1 MSLLEYFY
9 SNNTNSN
16 KTNSNNSSN
25 NSNNSN
31 NKINKN
37 LNNKNLNNKITKAL
51 ILPSDKYVFYDKYLE
66 NVSSEVKKHFKEPI
80 GLYDPYGNNINP
92 LTGEPYKNVWANT
105 KEISYNKGKLEGIKA
120 PKTYKNWAVIWTNL
134 PLFKISGEIIKSI
147 RDNSITLIFAGTGT
161 GKSFLAGRICSQ
173 VFNYQKKIL
182 MTLPKK
188 ILAKETAETTA
199 ITCDVVLG
207 EEVGYFYK
215 GERNI
220 DKNNKE
226 TKIIFTTVGSLIR
239 RLTGEDPELKEYS
252 CIIVD
257 ETHERSVETDLLILF
272 LKKAL
277 QIRKDLKVVFISATV
292 DVNLFKN
299 YFSENSFNIVD
310 MGSDT
315 PFKIQDIYEKEKPK
329 EWQRTACEKTIS
341 ILKSGDKGDI
351 LIFIKAKGDGNKIG
365 EYIRQDLKKL
375 NKKEN
380 PFMVTLAS
388 GVPKSDVDYAT
399 KEFDYLDHPD
409 MEQNN
414 PYTRKIVFA
423 TNVAESSLTVKG
435 AVFVIDCGLEL
446 EDSYFPLKTASA
458 LLEKN
463 IAQSAVKQ
471 RRGRVGRT
479 KDGICYHLYTE
490 KEEKQFQEYPIPS
503 IQKSDLT
510 MDILDLMRIHYIK
523 NIKDV
528 KKLLNEM
535 MSPPEQKFIDS
546 ALLNLYSMEAI
557 SSKDDDGKITDLG
570 LAISG
575 FSGLSIQMSR
585 AIIASYYYH
594 CKHEVIPI
602 VVILGLLNGRIEGLY
617 SRYRV
622 NKRNKLTN
630 SQLKKE
636 EAAFIKKQH
645 RFDSSYGDFLTI
657 HNVYTEF
664 RNFMKLPKNY
674 NITLKINNDSLNGG
688 GIFNNKNNITNNR
701 TNTEN
706 SVDISILTKK
716 TYKDGLNWC
725 NENGFDTRLF
735 INKRDTRNWD
745 RVGSEARQIDRTL
758 MKIVQPSNLRNKHF
772 QSYKNDG
779 GNMTKKNI
787 IAEIKNEKIINK
799 TIDPENKINQKDTF
813 GVEENVEEIIQSGG
827 YIQYAGYNKKEYE
840 AKFFIGVVK
849 FQEKDKNILMSLAH
863 GLYINYA
870 KHVNSYK
877 YITCFP
883 LEKTI
888 CLPDPKTT
896 LSLKVKPNV
905 LLYNELFMMR
915 EGQTELK
922 LNFITKIP
930 TVILDD
936 IKKYYQKY
944 IEDCFKKQNYKN
956 ILIKDNYHKSKD
968 SHHKSKDSHYKSKDK
983 YKHKDKD
990 KDKHKK

>member
-1 MSLLEYFY
+1 MSLFKSFY
-9 SNNTNSN
+9 ANNNTNSN
-16 KTNSNNSSN
+16 KTNSSN
-25 NSNNSN
+25 NNF
-31 NKINKN
+31 NKN
-37 LNNKNLNNKITKAL
+37 VNKKITNAL
-51 ILPSDKYVFYDKYLE
+51 KIPEDKYVFYDKYLE
-66 NVSSEVKKHFKEPI
+66 NVPDDVKKHFKEPI

-92 LTGEPYKNVWANT
+92 LTGEPYKNVWVNT
-105 KEISYNKGKLEGIKA
+105 KEISYNSGNCKGLKA
-120 PKTYKNWAVIWTNL
+120 PKTYKNWALIWTTL
-134 PLFKISGEIIKSI
+134 PLFKISGEILNSI
-147 RDNSITLIFAGTGT
+147 RNNSITLIKAGTGT

-173 VFNYQKKIL
+173 AFNFQKKIL

-188 ILAKETAETTA
+188 MLAKENAETTA
-199 ITCDVVLG
+199 ITNDVVLG

-292 DVNLFKN
+292 DVNVFKN
-299 YFSENSFNIVD
+299 YFSDNSFNIVN
-310 MGSDT
+310 MGEETS
-315 PFKIQDIYEKEKPK
+315 FKIKDIYEKERPID
-329 EWQRTACEKTIS
+329 WQKTAAEKTMD
-341 ILKSGDKGDI
+341 ILKSGEKGDI
-351 LIFIKAKGDGNKIG
+351 LIFIKSKSDVGNIEK
-365 EYIRQDLKKL
+365 YIRQDLKKI
-375 NKKEN
+375 NSKEN

-388 GVPKSDVDYAT
+388 GVSKPDVAYAT
-399 KEFDYLDHPD
+399 KEFDYLNHRD
-409 MEQNN
+409 MDPNN

-435 AVFVIDCGLEL
+435 AVFVIDCGLAL
-446 EDSYFPLKTASA
+446 ADLYNPTRNANA
-458 LLEKN
+458 LLEKFVSK
-463 IAQSAVKQ
+463 SAVKQ

-479 KDGICYHLYTE
+479 KDGVCYHLYSE
-490 KEEKQFQEYPIPS
+490 KDYKELDQYPIPN
-503 IQKSDLT
+503 IQKTDLT
-510 MDILDLMRIHYIK
+510 PYLLDLMKLEYIK
-523 NIKDV
+523 NIEDV
-528 KKLLNEM
+528 KKLLSEM

-557 SSKDDDGKITDLG
+557 SSKDDDGKISELG

-585 AIIASYYYH
+585 AIIASYYYY

-602 VVILGLLNGRIEGLY
+602 VVIIGLLNGRIEGLY
-617 SRYRV
+617 SRYRPYKK
-622 NKRNKLTN
+622 NKSSN

-636 EAAFIKKQH
+636 EEAFFKKQH

-674 NITLKINNDSLNGG
+674 NISIQINNNSLNGG
-688 GIFNNKNNITNNR
+688 GIFNNNNNITNQ

-706 SVDISILTKK
+706 SVDISKLTKK
-716 TYKDGLNWC
+716 TYKDGQNWC
-725 NENGFDTRLF
+725 IENGFNSNIF
-735 INKRDTRNWD
+735 INKIENNWD

-758 MKIVQPSNLRNKHF
+758 MKIVQPANLRNKHF

-779 GNMTKKNI
+779 GNMSKKNTLI
-787 IAEIKNEKIINK
+787 EVKNEKILNK

-813 GVEENVEEIIQSGG
+813 GVEEKDEEIIQSGG
-827 YIQYAGYNKKEYE
+827 YIQYAGYNKKSYE
-840 AKFFIGVVK
+840 AKFFHGIVK

-870 KHVNSYK
+870 KHLHESK

-883 LEKTI
+883 IEKTV
-888 CLPDPKTT
+888 CLPDRKTT

-915 EGQTELK
+915 ETDKILK

-944 IEDCFKKQNYKN
+944 IEDCFKKQNLVINKN
-956 ILIKDNYHKSKD
+956 KHT
-968 SHHKSKDSHYKSKDK
+968 DK
-983 YKHKDKD
+983 HTHKDK
-990 KDKHKK
+990 KKTYKKTSYTKKTYKKK